1 MNKLKIVLASSFFY
15 PRYGGVEYHVE
26 GLAKTLKRL
35 GHEVIVITNS
45 GSTGVE
51 VYKGIPVIRISFRSF
66 GLLPAS
72 KLLLNKFRRIYQNLS
87 PDIIHAHHAFSF
99 LGLYSGKLAKEL
111 SIPSVLT
118 NHSLP
123 PFYEGLEPFWKV
135 IANGLSLHEPFKYI
149 QYYDS
154 VLSVSKISAKFIA
167 HFYRGKV
174 LVIPNAIDISEF
186 NIEAKRDELGIPEDV
201 PVILTVGRAS
211 PKKGFERALAAFH
224 YVIKHIPN
232 ARLYVVGPSGRY
244 LSWLKKLAQILRIE
258 ENVYFLGFVPRETL
272 IKMYKIADVF
282 LHAAYGGESFGIVL
296 LEAMAAGK
304 PIVATAGDGLK
315 EILEKSNSGF
325 CIESGNP
332 MDISKAVIKLIKDP
346 ELRLRLGRN
355 GKRFVEQF
363 SWDKVAERIL
373 TVYKSLIE

>member
-1 MNKLKIVLASSFFY
+1 MNKLRVLLASSFFY

-26 GLAKTLKRL
+26 GLARTLKKL
-35 GHEVIVITNS
+35 GHEVIIITNS

-51 VYKGIPVIRISFRSF
+51 VYKDIPVIRISFKSL
-66 GLLPAS
+66 GLLPAT
-72 KLLLNKFRRIYQNLS
+72 KLLLSKFKEIYKIIK

-111 SIPSVLT
+111 SIPSLLT

-123 PFYEGLEPFWKV
+123 PFYEGLEPFWKML
-135 IANGLSLHEPFKYI
+135 ANGLSLHEPFKYI
-149 QYYDS
+149 QYYDA
-154 VLSVSKISAKFIA
+154 VLSVSRISAKFIS

-174 LVIPNAIDISEF
+174 FVIPNAIDVSEF
-186 NIEAKRDELGIPEDV
+186 EIKVKRDELGVPEDV

-224 YVIKHIPN
+224 YVVKTIPT
-232 ARLYVVGPSGRY
+232 ARLYVIGPSGKY
-244 LSWLKKLAQILRIE
+244 LSWLKKLAQILKVE

-332 MDISKAVIKLIKDP
+332 MEISKAIIKLIKNP

-373 TVYKSLIE
+373 TMYKSLIG